1 MKISSKFECKNVLFS
16 VEVFPPKKEN
26 PVESIYAAAEKICTL
41 SPDYVSVTYGAGGSA
56 FQQKVTAD
64 LAAHLKKHGA
74 EPLAHLTCVNSSLPE
89 IRSML
94 RLLKE
99 NGVENILALRGDRAP
114 EAGGDPE
121 LPHASDLIRFIR
133 ETGGGFDIAATC
145 YPEGHPEC
153 DSLEED
159 IVYLREKVD
168 RGATHLISQLFF
180 DNGDFYRM
188 LELCDK
194 AGIHVPIQAG
204 IMPVINSRQIQRMV
218 SLCGAKLPTKFSKIM
233 ARYEGN
239 PAALFDAGICYA
251 TEQII
256 DLISSGVRGIHLY
269 SMNNFKVAE
278 TIHRNIKNILLGVN
292 ES

>member
-1 MKISSKFECKNVLFS
+1 MKISSLFETKNVLFS

-26 PVESIYAAAEKICTL
+26 PVESIYAAAEQICTL
-41 SPDYVSVTYGAGGSA
+41 HPDYVSVTYGAGGSD

-64 LAAHLKKHGA
+64 LASHLKEHGA
-74 EPLAHLTCVNSSLPE
+74 EPLAHLTCINSALPE

-94 RLLKE
+94 VLLKE
-99 NGVENILALRGDRAP
+99 RGIENILALRGDRIPGAA
-114 EAGGDPE
+114 ESPE
-121 LPHASDLIRFIR
+121 LRHASDLISFIR
-133 ETGGGFDIAATC
+133 ENGDFDVAATC
-145 YPEGHPEC
+145 YPEGHPDS

-159 IVYLREKVD
+159 IVYLREKAD
-168 RGATHLISQLFF
+168 RGATHLVSQLFF
-180 DNGDFYRM
+180 DNEDFYHM

-194 AGIHVPIQAG
+194 AGIRIPIQAG
-204 IMPVINSRQIQRMV
+204 IMPVINPRQIQRMV
-218 SLCGAKLPTKFSKIM
+218 SLCGAKLPAKFSKIM

-269 SMNNFKVAE
+269 SMNNFRVAE
-278 TIHRNIKNILLGVN
+278 TICHNVETILRSVN
-292 ES
+292 QS